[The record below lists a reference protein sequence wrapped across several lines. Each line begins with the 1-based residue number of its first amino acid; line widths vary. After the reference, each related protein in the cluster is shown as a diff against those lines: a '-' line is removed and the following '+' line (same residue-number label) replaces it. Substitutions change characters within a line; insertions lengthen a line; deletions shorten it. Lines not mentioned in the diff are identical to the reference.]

1 MFMLAVMLA
10 IDFVLAVYIW
20 ILVGVA
26 VIYWLRA
33 FNVVS
38 PNNRAINMLGAAL
51 AAVTEFALR
60 PLRKVLPDLS
70 GVDISP
76 LVLIGVL
83 FTFRY
88 VLAIYVFP
96 KLR

>member
-1 MFMLAVMLA
+1 MLAPLLA
-10 IDFVLAVYIW
+10 IDFVIAVYIW
-20 ILVGVA
+20 VVVGVA

-38 PNNRAINMLGAAL
+38 PDNRAINALGRAF

-60 PLRKVLPDLS
+60 PIRKMLPDLS